1 MIDRPSPIAA
11 ALLTG
16 LLAVTVA
23 LVGCAAE
30 PPSPVP
36 RLPHEPEDHAVY
48 YLSRPHRA
56 FDCRECH
63 ARGWTMTGVRC
74 LPCHQD
80 EVSVHHRDNPPCAR
94 CHYTD
99 HWENLYR

>member
-1 MIDRPSPIAA
+1 MIDRSSRTV
-11 ALLTG
+11 TG
-16 LLAVTVA
+16 LLVA
-23 LVGCAAE
+23 LLATTVLLVACAAE
-30 PPSPVP
+30 PPAPAV
-36 RLPHEPEDHAVY
+36 RLPHEPEDHAAY
-48 YLSRPHRA
+48 YLSRPHRT

-63 ARGWTMTGVRC
+63 ARGLSMSGVRC

-80 EVSVHHRDNPPCAR
+80 EVVVHHRDNPPCAR